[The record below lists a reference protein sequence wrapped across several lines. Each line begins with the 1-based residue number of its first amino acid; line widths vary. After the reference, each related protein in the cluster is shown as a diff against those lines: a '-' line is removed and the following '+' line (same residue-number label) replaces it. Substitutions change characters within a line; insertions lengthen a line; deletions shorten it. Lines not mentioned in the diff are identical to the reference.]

1 MWFYTSGLSVENEHI
16 SAELYR
22 QTQQL
27 TATKAA
33 LEKLQGERD
42 SLIQGRLPN
51 LLPLEYDKAI
61 PLTEKYLRNIIFTL
75 IKNQEK
81 VATEYRVVL
90 QNDTLSVIHPEVK
103 ILFFGDLG
111 IQIGA
116 AEITPYE
123 LDTDEATLE
132 PGEIR
137 SYSGPI
143 ELFREG
149 IPHYFL
155 VIAY

>member
-1 MWFYTSGLSVENEHI
+1 MWLYTSKLSVENKRA
-16 SAELYR
+16 SAELYK

-27 TATKAA
+27 TAATVA

-42 SLIQGRLPN
+42 SLIRGRLPN

-61 PLTEKYLRNIIFTL
+61 PITGKYVQNIIFTL

-81 VATEYRVVL
+81 TATEYRVVL
-90 QNDTLSVIHPEVK
+90 QNDTSSVIHPKVK
-103 ILFFGDLG
+103 ILLFDNLG

-116 AEITPYE
+116 AEITDYG
-123 LDTDEATLE
+123 LAADEVTLH

-137 SYSGPI
+137 SYSRTI

-149 IPHYFL
+149 GPYYFL
-155 VIAY
+155 VIAR